1 MHETVLP
8 SKCVFRDDV
17 EEPTLLIIGAVMIV
31 CGFLGGFFGARYAR
45 IHCDQEHGCNSFN
58 TS

>member
-1 MHETVLP
+1 MHETVLS

-31 CGFLGGFFGARYAR
+31 CGFFGGFFGARYAR
-45 IHCDQEHGCNSFN
+45 IHCDQENG
-58 TS
+58 